1 MVAATT
7 SSTIQRGA
15 DWTFAFQIREGAQC
29 SALSDLTDWTWTA
42 TLDNAQGNTI
52 RTVPHT
58 LPTAD
63 CVSFSLTAS
72 QTTALTAQ
80 TGAQLTIVATRP
92 DGYIM
97 RLIRARITIQS

>member
-15 DWTFAFQIREGAQC
+15 DWTFALQLRDGGQC
-29 SALSDLTDWTWTA
+29 SVFADLTDWTWVA

-52 RTVPHT
+52 RTVPST
-58 LPTAD
+58 LPTAE
-63 CVSFSLTAS
+63 CISFSLTAS

-80 TGAQLTIVATRP
+80 TGAQLTLVATRP

-97 RLIRARITIQS
+97 RLVRARITIQS